1 MKIGVFD
8 SGKGGEAV
16 ARKLKQLI
24 PDAEIISV
32 NDSLNIPYGGRS
44 QQEIITLTS
53 KAIAPLIEAHCDTIV
68 IACNTAT
75 VNAIQA
81 LRKTYPRQ
89 LFVGLEPMIKP
100 ATQHTKTGTIAALAT
115 PATLQSDRYGAL
127 KKSWTKK
134 CTVIE
139 PDCSTWAAH
148 IENNTKE
155 MIPLAETIAPITE
168 VGVDVIV
175 LACTHYHWLEKDIKK
190 LVGNSVTIL
199 EPTDAIKNRIF
210 EITGQQAAQQPQ

>member
-32 NDSLNIPYGGRS
+32 NDSPNVPYGGRS

-53 KAIAPLIEAHCDTIV
+53 RAIAPLIEARCDTIV

-81 LRKTYPRQ
+81 LRKAYPRQ

-100 ATQHTKTGTIAALAT
+100 AAQHTKTGTIAVLAT
-115 PATLQSDRYGAL
+115 PATLQSNTYGAL
-127 KKSWTKK
+127 KQSWAQK

-139 PDCSTWAAH
+139 PDCSAWAER
-148 IENNTKE
+148 IEKNATE
-155 MIPLAETIAPITE
+155 TIPLKETITPLIAAD
-168 VGVDVIV
+168 VDVIV

-210 EITGQQAAQQPQ
+210 EITGQ